1 MIITLCRRGLLKVY
15 ASFCELNISF
25 YKTLTFRFVHY
36 IRDVS
41 DCLYFLFPILS
52 NVCKIGNDFNST
64 DFEEI
69 IYMRLY
75 ECIKF
80 YTFSQ

>member
-41 DCLYFLFPILS
+41 DCLSIFCFQSFPMFARLESILIPLIS
-52 NVCKIGNDFNST
+52 RKLYICV
-64 DFEEI
+64 
-69 IYMRLY
+69 YM
-75 ECIKF
+75 
-80 YTFSQ
+80 SA